1 MRPVQTPVDSDIIA
15 SFSQSKPEHSERRE
29 PRVAINFT
37 TENNNGSDDNI
48 LGGKTRTEFKEQCYK
63 NIISCETGTAL
74 LVPVDRNACDVQRL
88 ETLGGKHQRG
98 IVDFVEVGNLIKT
111 LCCPQCNK
119 NIDTKEARGLA
130 VDGQVYCATC
140 QEPVAER
147 FLASRGDGR
156 HSKSFV
162 VNRQAVYS
170 SLVLLTTEVRP
181 VQTPVDSDI
190 IARSAGQPP
199 IQKLNALNCYARGQ
213 LRMQRNQTLPTP
225 VQPDALKQQLHGYR
239 EDLSITLINGFTF
252 GF

>member
-1 MRPVQTPVDSDIIA
+1 MLPSTS
-15 SFSQSKPEHSERRE
+15 
-29 PRVAINFT
+29 T
-37 TENNNGSDDNI
+37 TENNNGSDNI

-74 LVPVDRNACDVQRL
+74 LVPVDRNVCDVQRL

-98 IVDFVEVGNLIKT
+98 IVDFVEVGNVIKT

-119 NIDTKEARGLA
+119 SELKLNIDTKEARGLA
-130 VDGQVYCATC
+130 VYGQVYCATC

-199 IQKLNALNCYARGQ
+199 IPKTKCFKL
-213 LRMQRNQTLPTP
+213 LRQRPVTHAKKPNTP
-225 VQPDALKQQLHGYR
+225 NSSTA
-239 EDLSITLINGFTF
+239 
-252 GF
+252 

>member
-1 MRPVQTPVDSDIIA
+1 MNT
-15 SFSQSKPEHSERRE
+15 
-29 PRVAINFT
+29 
-37 TENNNGSDDNI
+37 
-48 LGGKTRTEFKEQCYK
+48 
-63 NIISCETGTAL
+63 
-74 LVPVDRNACDVQRL
+74 
-88 ETLGGKHQRG
+88 
-98 IVDFVEVGNLIKT
+98 
-111 LCCPQCNK
+111 
-119 NIDTKEARGLA
+119 DTKEARGLA

-199 IQKLNALNCYARGQ
+199 IQKLNASNCYARGQ

-225 VQPDALKQQLHGYR
+225 VQPDALNQQLHGYR
-239 EDLSITLINGFTF
+239 EDSPSVFDWVMRVAIIIMIIYLLLTTSLSGKTRI
-252 GF
+252 